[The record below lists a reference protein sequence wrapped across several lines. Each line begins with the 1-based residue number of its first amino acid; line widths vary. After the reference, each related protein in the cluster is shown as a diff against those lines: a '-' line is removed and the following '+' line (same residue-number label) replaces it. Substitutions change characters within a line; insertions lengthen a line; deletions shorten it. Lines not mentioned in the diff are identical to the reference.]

1 MIIHHIKPEQFPQL
15 EAMFGKDTKS
25 GLELPPWLLRLR
37 QTAQLPANVKDFQA
51 TLPGK
56 DVQNA

>member
-15 EAMFGKDTKS
+15 EAMFGKETKY

-37 QTAQLPANVKDFQA
+37 QTAEEEAAKDFA
-51 TLPGK
+51 PTHPAP
-56 DVQNA
+56 DER